1 MNSKFEIISGQHRYT
16 AATELGIPIKY
27 IITEDEVSIKA
38 IQETSQ
44 AVRNGQS

>member
-1 MNSKFEIISGQHRYT
+1 VNSKFEIISGHRYT